1 MQDARCRIQDER
13 SRIQDAGYLASRIMD
28 RQHVVLPHLG
38 SAQRAI
44 SCIMHLGS
52 CILDRREAPYPA
64 SCILDPVSWIGAT
77 RHILHHASWILS
89 LGSAQRAII
98 LFPTF
103 AEYNGLPADLLK
115 QEFISN
121 GRGYSVIR
129 VEPRN
134 PKYPIL
140 ARGLLD
146 NLVYKFSV
154 DQVKE
159 ALERKKKV

>member
-1 MQDARCRIQDER
+1 MDPV
-13 SRIQDAGYLASRIMD
+13 SRIGAQRPISD
-28 RQHVVLPHLG
+28 HG
-38 SAQRAI
+38 SAARSA
-44 SCIMHLGS
+44 
-52 CILDRREAPYPA
+52 AP
-64 SCILDPVSWIGAT
+64 SWIGAT

-115 QEFISN
+115 QEFISY